1 MMCGGRTH
9 VSGSG
14 ARLVL
19 ALVLLTPAPAFAQ
32 MLEIGPDGSVSRHG
46 WPARQPAA
54 QVSSQASS
62 QTCSQALRAT
72 FEEAARR
79 YDVSVELLEAVAHTE
94 SRCSADAVS
103 PAGALGVM
111 QLMPG
116 TARELGVDA
125 RNPAENIMGGAA
137 YLREQIDRFGGR
149 LDLVLAAYNAG
160 PTAVERRNAATAFAE
175 TRTYIARNLDVLAD
189 RSLSQTRITP

>member
-9 VSGSG
+9 VSGSC

-19 ALVLLTPAPAFAQ
+19 ALLLLTPASAFVQ

-46 WPARQPAA
+46 WPAPQPAA
-54 QVSSQASS
+54 RASSESSQA
-62 QTCSQALRAT
+62 CSEELRTT

-116 TARELGVDA
+116 T
-125 RNPAENIMGGAA
+125 
-137 YLREQIDRFGGR
+137 
-149 LDLVLAAYNAG
+149 
-160 PTAVERRNAATAFAE
+160 
-175 TRTYIARNLDVLAD
+175 
-189 RSLSQTRITP
+189 